1 MLTILGGSS
10 GLSFFL
16 RGRFSIWWITSRPE
30 AARPKIYFELDLSDL
45 GEEMGSTVCFP
56 SSQGVASVVMK
67 NCEPLVLGPAL
78 AILRVYF
85 VCFRSDISSSNFLP
99 HILSPPVPSPKGSP
113 P

>member
-1 MLTILGGSS
+1 MM
-10 GLSFFL
+10 
-16 RGRFSIWWITSRPE
+16 
-30 AARPKIYFELDLSDL
+30 ELELC
-45 GEEMGSTVCFP
+45 EREKRRGSTVCFP

-85 VCFRSDISSSNFLP
+85 VCLRSDISSSNFLP
-99 HILSPPVPSPKGSP
+99 QILSPPVPSPNGSP